1 MKELDDDDDDD
12 GDNNDDEHDDFE
24 SAFYQIKHFI

>member
-1 MKELDDDDDDD
+1 MKELDDDDDD